1 VHRVSLHGGFVR
13 QCADAEFAVLNV
25 LHILDFMFD
34 FKVVTGRLAAFQSAM
49 EARPGVASYMATA
62 EPVLYDGP
70 PPRPLL
76 AAKHRL

>member
-1 VHRVSLHGGFVR
+1 MWPTT
-13 QCADAEFAVLNV
+13 ADADFALLNV
-25 LHILDFMFD
+25 LNILQFMFGFEAKPGSLAD
-34 FKVVTGRLAAFQSAM
+34 FHAAM
-49 EARPGVASYMATA
+49 LARPGIASYMATA

>member
-1 VHRVSLHGGFVR
+1 MFGFEAKPGSL
-13 QCADAEFAVLNV
+13 ADF
-25 LHILDFMFD
+25 H
-34 FKVVTGRLAAFQSAM
+34 AAM
-49 EARPGVASYMATA
+49 LARPGIASYMATA

>member
-1 VHRVSLHGGFVR
+1 MPDGFHV
-13 QCADAEFAVLNV
+13 QCADADFAMLNV
-25 LHILDFMFD
+25 FHILEFMFD
-34 FKVVTGRLAAFQSAM
+34 FKVDTGSLAAFQSAM
-49 EARPGVASYMATA
+49 EARPGVASFMATA